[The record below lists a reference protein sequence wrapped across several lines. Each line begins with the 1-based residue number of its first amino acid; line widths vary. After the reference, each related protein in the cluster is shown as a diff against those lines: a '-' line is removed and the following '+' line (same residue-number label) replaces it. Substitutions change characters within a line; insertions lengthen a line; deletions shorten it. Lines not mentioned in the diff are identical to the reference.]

1 MRTCCS
7 DLRTRMHPVVLL
19 HNDLFTT
26 VANSG
31 RSIGERAVRAIAAPL
46 PRVRVVSEEFFW

>member
-7 DLRTRMHPVVLL
+7 DLRTRTHPVVLL